1 MSTELPDIGGVPT
14 SVEPGLRRF
23 LLSLREH
30 VRELRGNTGDPAGA
44 ATAGGTNTTI
54 VIGDGGGGDGEVS
67 PPDLTPPPT
76 PSGVS
81 LVAGF
86 DFVGIVTNEP
96 AFTQGHGYGRTKV
109 YGAKYAGTG
118 PLPTF
123 ASAVLVHEFVGE
135 VGSFPSPPNTQWHVW
150 LKWRTIDGVDS
161 VVPSGGT
168 TGDSVTTGADIA
180 LLLAALTG
188 QIDVSQLSSSLAAT
202 ISTLQADVAALN
214 STPAWDIGTTYPT
227 DSVVTYA
234 GKLYKARRVTVGDQ
248 PDISTLDWEK
258 IGDYDT
264 LAGVVAAH
272 TVSIADHE
280 SRITSNASGL
290 AAEVSART
298 ALAATVGTNTA
309 AIATEAVTRAA
320 VDSANASAIS
330 TVAAIV
336 NNPVSGV
343 AANYAAINVEASAR
357 AAADTTLF
365 ARYAVKLDVNGY
377 VVGWELNNNGSSGS
391 LNVLANAFTVGAPG
405 RPDITPFIVRTTT
418 TTENGVT
425 IPAGVY
431 MDAAYIVNLSAMIAK
446 FGNAAISSAQ
456 IQSLAATKIT
466 SGAITVGAVIQS
478 SNYIANNAGWAIRG
492 DGTVEIQ
499 QLIARGNIYAD
510 DGYFRGDVSGARGT
524 FQGGVRG
531 GAFAGYAWPATDA
544 GGGYYLGAGGLLLG
558 NYNTYVAGHGGGYF
572 QVTAD
577 GNVYGPNFQIV
588 NGNLTINGNGTF
600 SGALNAAT
608 GTFSGALNAATGTFS
623 GTLTAFAINAVDT
636 INIRGEAVIA
646 PRLVLNSGPVTIP
659 RSSTRTSIATAAT
672 INIPSLPGRISD
684 VSIQIFFDTF
694 KDDGAGSNT
703 TTIEVYRNGAVIFTA
718 PAVFDYVFTRDEFN
732 NVIATAAKYTHK
744 IFISDSPPPGDYV
757 YSLRLFSTNVSTV
770 PAAQPKISDASM
782 LIIAKK

>member
-14 SVEPGLRRF
+14 SIEPGLRRF

-54 VIGDGGGGDGEVS
+54 VIGDGGGGGGEVS

-96 AFTQGHGYGRTKV
+96 VFTQGHGYGRTKV

-456 IQSLAATKIT
+456 IQNLAATKIT
-466 SGAITVGAVIQS
+466 SGAINVGAVIQS
-478 SNYIANNAGWAIRG
+478 SNYIANNTGWAIRG
-492 DGTVEIQ
+492 DGTMEIQ
-499 QLIARGNIYAD
+499 QIIARGNIYAD
-510 DGYFRGDVSGARGT
+510 DGYFRGDVTGARGT
-524 FQGGVRG
+524 FNGGVRG
-531 GAFAGYAWPATDA
+531 GAFLGYAWPAAYA

-558 NYNTYVAGHGGGYF
+558 NRNTYEAGGTSGFF

-577 GNVYGPNFQIV
+577 GNVYAPNFQIV
-588 NGNLTINGNGTF
+588 NGSVLISGSGTLTAPTIIGGTI
-600 SGALNAAT
+600 L
-608 GTFSGALNAATGTFS
+608 GTTGTFS
-623 GTLTAFAINAVDT
+623 GTLTALAIDAVDT
-636 INIRGEAVIA
+636 INIKGDALTV
-646 PRLVLNSGPVTIP
+646 PLGLSVTEQIVTNNF
-659 RSSTRTSIATAAT
+659 TR
-672 INIPSLPGRISD
+672 NL
-684 VSIQIFFDTF
+684 
-694 KDDGAGSNT
+694 T
-703 TTIEVYRNGAVIFTA
+703 TTKVIGTVSTVANGKGQIALWVQGGCGGTVTFRTGNPCTAV
-718 PAVFDYVFTRDEFN
+718 
-732 NVIATAAKYTHK
+732 ATCSLLKNGVPLVEA
-744 IFISDSPPPGDYV
+744 SDTGSLTSAGDRAEQLSPTFLILDTVTPGTSV
-757 YSLRLFSTNVSTV
+757 TYSLRVTTSSTD
-770 PAAQPKISDASM
+770 DANHTCSIFESKAVM
-782 LIIAKK
+782 VEFKR